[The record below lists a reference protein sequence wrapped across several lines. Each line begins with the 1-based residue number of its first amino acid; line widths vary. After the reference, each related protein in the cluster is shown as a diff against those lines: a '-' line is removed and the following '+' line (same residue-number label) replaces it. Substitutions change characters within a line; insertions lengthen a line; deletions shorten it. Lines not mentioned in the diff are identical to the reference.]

1 MSLDPNAEKSALPG
15 DGKSG
20 GDKANRNGL
29 SGMNALALNTFL
41 VVIAV
46 LVFQFFFRLVNGAM
60 DTYGYFFTGRN
71 ILILVGYAL
80 IFAILY
86 GKFACHCCNPMKK
99 SRIPLGEMGRRSDRS
114 FINRLLNALLFALL
128 ACALFWFILELVRAS
143 GYADTDGDGVKDSE
157 DVLAASLLFVAYAVL
172 KGGGAEE
179 GGDDAADPGGQ
190 TGISS
195 GGR

>member
-41 VVIAV
+41 VIIAV
-46 LVFQFFFRLVNGAM
+46 LVFQFFFRLVNAAM
-60 DTYGYFFTGRN
+60 DTYGSFFTGRN

-86 GKFACHCCNPMKK
+86 GKLACHCCNPKKK
-99 SRIPLGEMGRRSDRS
+99 SRMPVVEIRQGSGGS
-114 FINRLLNALLFALL
+114 FINRVLNGLLFALL
-128 ACALFWFILELVRAS
+128 ACALIWFLLELAKAS
-143 GYADTDGDGVKDSE
+143 GYTDADGDGVKDSG

-179 GGDDAADPGGQ
+179 GGDDATDPGGR